1 MYRIGY
7 VIIMNTLTIFKKEIK
22 SYFTSLIAY
31 VIIAVFL
38 VISGYFFYTNLVMFV
53 LWVGSDVKLGLW
65 QYTFQDIRF
74 IMLLLLPLL
83 TMRLFAEE
91 KKLGTIELLFTNPLR
106 DSEIVLGKYG
116 ACLAVF
122 IAMLALTLL
131 YPVLLAIVYSVEIGP
146 LLAGYAG
153 LFLLGASFI
162 ACGIFVSS
170 VTENQIVAAIATIG
184 VLVFFWFIDWNE
196 GIAGEKAVHILHQF
210 SLFEHFFNFTRGV
223 IDTQDLIYYISL
235 IALFLFL
242 TLRSLESRKW
252 RGRS

>member
-1 MYRIGY
+1 
-7 VIIMNTLTIFKKEIK
+7 MNAIAILKRELK

-31 VIIAVFL
+31 VVIAVFL
-38 VISGYFFYTNLVMFV
+38 VIAGYFFYTNLVMFV

-74 IMLLLLPLL
+74 IILLLLPLL

-106 DSEIVLGKYG
+106 DSEIVLGKYA
-116 ACLAVF
+116 ACLMVF
-122 IAMLALTLL
+122 VTMLALTLL
-131 YPVLLAIVYSVEIGP
+131 YPVLFAIVYHVEIGP
-146 LLAGYAG
+146 VCAGYLG
-153 LFLLGASFI
+153 LFLLGAAFI
-162 ACGIFVSS
+162 ACGILVSS
-170 VTENQIVAAIATIG
+170 LTENQIVAAIATIG

-196 GIAGEKAVHILHQF
+196 GIAGEKAVLILHQF

-223 IDTQDLIYYISL
+223 IDTPDVIYYVSL
-235 IALFLFL
+235 ITFFLFL
-242 TLRSLESRKW
+242 TLRSVESRKW

>member
-1 MYRIGY
+1 
-7 VIIMNTLTIFKKEIK
+7 MNTFAILKREL
-22 SYFTSLIAY
+22 SAYFTSLIAY
-31 VIIAVFL
+31 VVIAVFL

-53 LWVGSDVKLGLW
+53 MWVGADVKLGLW

-106 DSEIVLGKYG
+106 DSEILLGKYT
-116 ACLAVF
+116 ACLTVF
-122 IAMLALTLL
+122 CVMLALTLL
-131 YPVLLAIVYSVEIGP
+131 YPVLLAIVYRVEIGP
-146 LLAGYAG
+146 IAAGYLG

-170 VTENQIVAAIATIG
+170 LTENQVVAAIATIG

-196 GIAGEKAVHILHQF
+196 GIAGETAMVILHQF
-210 SLFEHFFNFTRGV
+210 SLFEHFFTFSRGV
-223 IDTQDLIYYISL
+223 IDTKDIIYYLSL
-235 IALFLFL
+235 TGFFLFL
-242 TLRSLESRKW
+242 TMRSLESRKW
-252 RGRS
+252 RGLA